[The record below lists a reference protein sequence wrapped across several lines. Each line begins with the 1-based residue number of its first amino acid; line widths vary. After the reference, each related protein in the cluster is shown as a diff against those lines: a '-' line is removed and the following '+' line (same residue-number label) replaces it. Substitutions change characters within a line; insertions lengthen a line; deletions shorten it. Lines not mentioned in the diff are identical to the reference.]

1 MFAKNTS
8 DYLRILGSNP
18 YDKGNTSQI
27 CTACISIFD
36 ASEELDASTYNLYRE
51 KSEISPKIFSKL
63 KVIGKGLSKL
73 TKSDRRDVIKRLP
86 ESYSTIHVL
95 FSLKPEEV
103 VTGVKRGDI
112 TPSLSIRSAKDYVAR
127 VKYPAKFAL
136 DGEKGKWGYKQENLF
151 KIVRQQDQV
160 LSEELLLDLKDEL
173 RKICTKY
180 GVNIQDANAKGVET
194 LRKQERS
201 EKGVF
206 WRLILE
212 KELDKKMDRT
222 KNRPLPTNRISKT
235 YSTIIS
241 IIFMLIGLASMTLYF
256 NLITGLLS
264 LASLLLYTFIYTPL
278 KRVGPIAV
286 FVGAIPGALPPL
298 IGWVAFSGEISVEAI
313 IIFSIQFIWQFPHFW
328 AIAWIYHDDYKKV
341 GFKLLP
347 SKGEKNFN
355 TALNIMTYTL
365 FLIPLGL
372 LPTIFGITGIIS
384 GAVAVL
390 CAILF
395 LAQTFK
401 LFKDYSRSSAL
412 KIMFGS
418 FIYLPIVQ
426 ISFIL
431 DKI

>member
-1 MFAKNTS
+1 MILIIPKTIFA
-8 DYLRILGSNP
+8 I
-18 YDKGNTSQI
+18 
-27 CTACISIFD
+27 
-36 ASEELDASTYNLYRE
+36 
-51 KSEISPKIFSKL
+51 EIIMNAL
-63 KVIGKGLSKL
+63 KVIFEL
-73 TKSDRRDVIKRLP
+73 TKFRLSFLVSFSAIFGFILASDTFIFIDLFVLGISGYLVTASSVINNQII
-86 ESYSTIHVL
+86 E
-95 FSLKPEEV
+95 
-103 VTGVKRGDI
+103 
-112 TPSLSIRSAKDYVAR
+112 KD
-127 VKYPAKFAL
+127 
-136 DGEKGKWGYKQENLF
+136 
-151 KIVRQQDQV
+151 
-160 LSEELLLDLKDEL
+160 
-173 RKICTKY
+173 
-180 GVNIQDANAKGVET
+180 
-194 LRKQERS
+194 
-201 EKGVF
+201 
-206 WRLILE
+206 
-212 KELDKKMDRT
+212 LDKKMDRT
-222 KNRPLPTNRISKT
+222 KSRPLPTDRITNKNSLIV
-235 YSTIIS
+235 SS
-241 IIFMLIGLASMTLYF
+241 IFMLVGIAIMTLYF
-256 NLITGLLS
+256 NFIAGVLS
-264 LASLLLYTFIYTPL
+264 LASLFLYTFIYTPL

-298 IGWVAFSGEISVEAI
+298 IGWVAFSGEITMEAI

-384 GAVAVL
+384 GAIAVF

-412 KIMFGS
+412 NIMFGS

>member
-1 MFAKNTS
+1 MIHTTSKTIFA
-8 DYLRILGSNP
+8 I
-18 YDKGNTSQI
+18 
-27 CTACISIFD
+27 
-36 ASEELDASTYNLYRE
+36 E
-51 KSEISPKIFSKL
+51 KIMSAL
-63 KVIGKGLSKL
+63 KVIFELTKFRLSFLVSFSAIVGFILASDNFIFIDLLVLGLSGYL
-73 TKSDRRDVIKRLP
+73 VTAASVINN
-86 ESYSTIHVL
+86 
-95 FSLKPEEV
+95 
-103 VTGVKRGDI
+103 
-112 TPSLSIRSAKDYVAR
+112 
-127 VKYPAKFAL
+127 
-136 DGEKGKWGYKQENLF
+136 Q
-151 KIVRQQDQV
+151 
-160 LSEELLLDLKDEL
+160 
-173 RKICTKY
+173 
-180 GVNIQDANAKGVET
+180 
-194 LRKQERS
+194 
-201 EKGVF
+201 
-206 WRLILE
+206 ILE

-222 KNRPLPTNRISKT
+222 KNRPLPTNRISKIN
-235 YSTIIS
+235 STIIS
-241 IIFMLIGLASMTLYF
+241 IIFMVIGLVTMTVYF
-256 NLITGLLS
+256 NFTSGLLS
-264 LASLLLYTFIYTPL
+264 LASLLLYTFVYTPL
-278 KRVGPIAV
+278 KKVGPIAV

-298 IGWVAFSGEISVEAI
+298 IGWVAFSGVISIEAI

-372 LPTIFGITGIIS
+372 LPTVFGITGIIS
-384 GAVAVL
+384 GAIAVF

>member
-1 MFAKNTS
+1 MILTTSKTIFAIEK
-8 DYLRILGSNP
+8 IM
-18 YDKGNTSQI
+18 
-27 CTACISIFD
+27 SI
-36 ASEELDASTYNLYRE
+36 
-51 KSEISPKIFSKL
+51 L
-63 KVIGKGLSKL
+63 KVIFEL
-73 TKSDRRDVIKRLP
+73 TKFRLSFLVSFSAIFGFILASDNFYI
-86 ESYSTIHVL
+86 
-95 FSLKPEEV
+95 
-103 VTGVKRGDI
+103 
-112 TPSLSIRSAKDYVAR
+112 
-127 VKYPAKFAL
+127 
-136 DGEKGKWGYKQENLF
+136 
-151 KIVRQQDQV
+151 
-160 LSEELLLDLKDEL
+160 LDLIVL
-173 RKICTKY
+173 GISGYLVTAAS
-180 GVNIQDANAKGVET
+180 VINNQ
-194 LRKQERS
+194 
-201 EKGVF
+201 
-206 WRLILE
+206 ILE
-212 KELDKKMDRT
+212 KDLDSKMDRT
-222 KNRPLPTNRISKT
+222 KDRPLPTNRISKRN
-235 YSTIIS
+235 SLIIS
-241 IIFMLIGLASMTLYF
+241 LFFMVIGLTIMTLYF
-256 NLITGLLS
+256 NMVAGLLS
-264 LASLLLYTFIYTPL
+264 LVSLLLYTFIYTPL

-286 FVGAIPGALPPL
+286 FIGAIPGALPPL
-298 IGWVAFSGEISVEAI
+298 IGWVAFSGEISIEAI

>member
-1 MFAKNTS
+1 MIHTTSKTIFA
-8 DYLRILGSNP
+8 I
-18 YDKGNTSQI
+18 
-27 CTACISIFD
+27 
-36 ASEELDASTYNLYRE
+36 E
-51 KSEISPKIFSKL
+51 KIMSAL
-63 KVIGKGLSKL
+63 KVIFELTKFRLSFLVSFSAIVGFILASDNFIFIDLLVLGLSGYL
-73 TKSDRRDVIKRLP
+73 VTAASVINN
-86 ESYSTIHVL
+86 
-95 FSLKPEEV
+95 
-103 VTGVKRGDI
+103 
-112 TPSLSIRSAKDYVAR
+112 
-127 VKYPAKFAL
+127 
-136 DGEKGKWGYKQENLF
+136 Q
-151 KIVRQQDQV
+151 
-160 LSEELLLDLKDEL
+160 
-173 RKICTKY
+173 
-180 GVNIQDANAKGVET
+180 
-194 LRKQERS
+194 
-201 EKGVF
+201 
-206 WRLILE
+206 ILE

-222 KNRPLPTNRISKT
+222 KNRPLPTNRITKT
-235 YSTIIS
+235 NSTIIS
-241 IIFMLIGLASMTLYF
+241 IIFMVIGLVTMTVYF
-256 NLITGLLS
+256 NFTSGLLS
-264 LASLLLYTFIYTPL
+264 LASLLLYTFVYTPL
-278 KRVGPIAV
+278 KKVGPIAV

-298 IGWVAFSGEISVEAI
+298 IGWVAFSGVISIEAI

-372 LPTIFGITGIIS
+372 LPTVFGITGIIS
-384 GAVAVL
+384 GAIAVF

>member
-1 MFAKNTS
+1 MILTTSKTIFAIEK
-8 DYLRILGSNP
+8 IM
-18 YDKGNTSQI
+18 
-27 CTACISIFD
+27 SI
-36 ASEELDASTYNLYRE
+36 
-51 KSEISPKIFSKL
+51 L
-63 KVIGKGLSKL
+63 KVIFEL
-73 TKSDRRDVIKRLP
+73 TKFRLSFLVSFSAIFGFILASDNFYI
-86 ESYSTIHVL
+86 
-95 FSLKPEEV
+95 
-103 VTGVKRGDI
+103 
-112 TPSLSIRSAKDYVAR
+112 
-127 VKYPAKFAL
+127 
-136 DGEKGKWGYKQENLF
+136 
-151 KIVRQQDQV
+151 
-160 LSEELLLDLKDEL
+160 LDLIVL
-173 RKICTKY
+173 GISGYLVTAAS
-180 GVNIQDANAKGVET
+180 VINNQ
-194 LRKQERS
+194 
-201 EKGVF
+201 
-206 WRLILE
+206 ILE
-212 KELDKKMDRT
+212 KDLDSKMDRT
-222 KNRPLPTNRISKT
+222 KDRPLPTNRISKRNSLIT
-235 YSTIIS
+235 S
-241 IIFMLIGLASMTLYF
+241 IFFMVIGLTTMTLYF
-256 NLITGLLS
+256 NMVAGLLS
-264 LASLLLYTFIYTPL
+264 LVSLVLYTFIYTPL

-286 FVGAIPGALPPL
+286 FIGAIPGALPPL
-298 IGWVAFSGEISVEAI
+298 IGWVAFSGEISIEAI

-347 SKGEKNFN
+347 SKGEKNFS

>member
-1 MFAKNTS
+1 MILITSKTIFAIEK
-8 DYLRILGSNP
+8 IM
-18 YDKGNTSQI
+18 
-27 CTACISIFD
+27 SI
-36 ASEELDASTYNLYRE
+36 
-51 KSEISPKIFSKL
+51 L
-63 KVIGKGLSKL
+63 KVIFEL
-73 TKSDRRDVIKRLP
+73 TKFRLSLLVSFSAIFGFILATDNIIFFDLLVLGISGYFVTAASVINNQII
-86 ESYSTIHVL
+86 E
-95 FSLKPEEV
+95 
-103 VTGVKRGDI
+103 
-112 TPSLSIRSAKDYVAR
+112 KD
-127 VKYPAKFAL
+127 L
-136 DGEKGKWGYKQENLF
+136 D
-151 KIVRQQDQV
+151 
-160 LSEELLLDLKDEL
+160 S
-173 RKICTKY
+173 
-180 GVNIQDANAKGVET
+180 
-194 LRKQERS
+194 
-201 EKGVF
+201 
-206 WRLILE
+206 
-212 KELDKKMDRT
+212 KMDRT
-222 KNRPLPTNRISKT
+222 KDRPLPTNRISKRNSLIT
-235 YSTIIS
+235 SVF
-241 IIFMLIGLASMTLYF
+241 FMVIGLTIMTLYF
-256 NLITGLLS
+256 NMVAGLLS
-264 LASLLLYTFIYTPL
+264 LVSLFLYTFIYTPL
-278 KRVGPIAV
+278 KRIGPIAV

-298 IGWVAFSGEISVEAI
+298 IGWVAFSGEITMEAI

-431 DKI
+431 DKL

>member
-1 MFAKNTS
+1 MILTTSKTIFAIEK
-8 DYLRILGSNP
+8 IM
-18 YDKGNTSQI
+18 
-27 CTACISIFD
+27 SI
-36 ASEELDASTYNLYRE
+36 
-51 KSEISPKIFSKL
+51 L
-63 KVIGKGLSKL
+63 KVIFEL
-73 TKSDRRDVIKRLP
+73 TKFRLSFLVSFSAIVGFLLASDNFYIIDLIVLGISGYLVTAASVINN
-86 ESYSTIHVL
+86 
-95 FSLKPEEV
+95 
-103 VTGVKRGDI
+103 
-112 TPSLSIRSAKDYVAR
+112 
-127 VKYPAKFAL
+127 
-136 DGEKGKWGYKQENLF
+136 Q
-151 KIVRQQDQV
+151 
-160 LSEELLLDLKDEL
+160 
-173 RKICTKY
+173 
-180 GVNIQDANAKGVET
+180 
-194 LRKQERS
+194 
-201 EKGVF
+201 
-206 WRLILE
+206 ILE
-212 KELDKKMDRT
+212 KDLDSKMDRT
-222 KNRPLPTNRISKT
+222 KDRPLPTNRISKRNSLIT
-235 YSTIIS
+235 SVF
-241 IIFMLIGLASMTLYF
+241 FMVIGLTIMTLYF
-256 NLITGLLS
+256 NMVAGLLS
-264 LASLLLYTFIYTPL
+264 LVSLLLYTFIYTPL

-286 FVGAIPGALPPL
+286 FIGAIPGALPPL
-298 IGWVAFSGEISVEAI
+298 IGWVAFSGEISIEAI

>member
-1 MFAKNTS
+1 MILTTSKTIFAFVNLMSTLKIVFQLTKFRLSFLVSFSAIFGFVLAS
-8 DYLRILGSNP
+8 DSFKVLDLLILGLSG
-18 YDKGNTSQI
+18 YLV
-27 CTACISIFD
+27 TAS
-36 ASEELDASTYNLYRE
+36 S
-51 KSEISPKIFSKL
+51 
-63 KVIGKGLSKL
+63 VINN
-73 TKSDRRDVIKRLP
+73 
-86 ESYSTIHVL
+86 
-95 FSLKPEEV
+95 
-103 VTGVKRGDI
+103 
-112 TPSLSIRSAKDYVAR
+112 
-127 VKYPAKFAL
+127 
-136 DGEKGKWGYKQENLF
+136 Q
-151 KIVRQQDQV
+151 
-160 LSEELLLDLKDEL
+160 
-173 RKICTKY
+173 
-180 GVNIQDANAKGVET
+180 
-194 LRKQERS
+194 
-201 EKGVF
+201 
-206 WRLILE
+206 ILE
-212 KELDKKMDRT
+212 KDLDKKMDRT
-222 KNRPLPTNRISKT
+222 KKRPLPTNKISKKN
-235 YSTIIS
+235 SLIIS
-241 IIFMLIGLASMTLYF
+241 LIFMFFGLFLMLFFF
-256 NLITGLLS
+256 NMIACLLS
-264 LASLLLYTFIYTPL
+264 LVSLILYTFVYTPL

-298 IGWVAFSGEISVEAI
+298 IGWVAFSGEITIEAI

-372 LPTIFGITGIIS
+372 LPTIFGITGIVS
-384 GAVAVL
+384 GAIAVL

>member
-1 MFAKNTS
+1 MIHTTSKTIFA
-8 DYLRILGSNP
+8 I
-18 YDKGNTSQI
+18 
-27 CTACISIFD
+27 
-36 ASEELDASTYNLYRE
+36 E
-51 KSEISPKIFSKL
+51 KIMSAL
-63 KVIGKGLSKL
+63 KVIFELTKFRLSFLVSFSAIVGFILASDNFIFIDLLVLGLSGYL
-73 TKSDRRDVIKRLP
+73 VTAASVINN
-86 ESYSTIHVL
+86 
-95 FSLKPEEV
+95 
-103 VTGVKRGDI
+103 
-112 TPSLSIRSAKDYVAR
+112 
-127 VKYPAKFAL
+127 
-136 DGEKGKWGYKQENLF
+136 Q
-151 KIVRQQDQV
+151 
-160 LSEELLLDLKDEL
+160 
-173 RKICTKY
+173 
-180 GVNIQDANAKGVET
+180 
-194 LRKQERS
+194 
-201 EKGVF
+201 
-206 WRLILE
+206 ILE

-235 YSTIIS
+235 NSTIIS
-241 IIFMLIGLASMTLYF
+241 IIFMVIGLVTMTVYF
-256 NLITGLLS
+256 NFTSGLLS
-264 LASLLLYTFIYTPL
+264 LASLLLYTFVYTPL
-278 KRVGPIAV
+278 KKVGPIAV

-298 IGWVAFSGEISVEAI
+298 IGWVAFSGVISIEAI

-372 LPTIFGITGIIS
+372 LPTVFGITGIIS
-384 GAVAVL
+384 GAIAVI

>member
-1 MFAKNTS
+1 MILTTSKTIFA
-8 DYLRILGSNP
+8 I
-18 YDKGNTSQI
+18 
-27 CTACISIFD
+27 
-36 ASEELDASTYNLYRE
+36 E
-51 KSEISPKIFSKL
+51 KIMKAL
-63 KVIGKGLSKL
+63 KVIFELTKFRLSFLVSFSAIVGFILASDNFIFIDLLVLGLSGYL
-73 TKSDRRDVIKRLP
+73 VTAASVINN
-86 ESYSTIHVL
+86 
-95 FSLKPEEV
+95 
-103 VTGVKRGDI
+103 
-112 TPSLSIRSAKDYVAR
+112 
-127 VKYPAKFAL
+127 
-136 DGEKGKWGYKQENLF
+136 Q
-151 KIVRQQDQV
+151 
-160 LSEELLLDLKDEL
+160 
-173 RKICTKY
+173 
-180 GVNIQDANAKGVET
+180 
-194 LRKQERS
+194 
-201 EKGVF
+201 
-206 WRLILE
+206 ILE

-235 YSTIIS
+235 NSTIIS
-241 IIFMLIGLASMTLYF
+241 IIFMVIGLVTMTVYF
-256 NLITGLLS
+256 NFTSGLLS
-264 LASLLLYTFIYTPL
+264 LASLLLYTFVYTPL
-278 KRVGPIAV
+278 KKVGPIAV

-298 IGWVAFSGEISVEAI
+298 IGWVAFSGVISIEAI

-372 LPTIFGITGIIS
+372 LPTVFGITGIIS
-384 GAVAVL
+384 GAIAVF

>member
-1 MFAKNTS
+1 MILTTSKTIFAIEK
-8 DYLRILGSNP
+8 IM
-18 YDKGNTSQI
+18 
-27 CTACISIFD
+27 SI
-36 ASEELDASTYNLYRE
+36 
-51 KSEISPKIFSKL
+51 L
-63 KVIGKGLSKL
+63 KVIFEL
-73 TKSDRRDVIKRLP
+73 TKFRLSFLVSFSAIFGFILASDNFYIIDLIVLGISGYLVTAASVINN
-86 ESYSTIHVL
+86 
-95 FSLKPEEV
+95 
-103 VTGVKRGDI
+103 
-112 TPSLSIRSAKDYVAR
+112 
-127 VKYPAKFAL
+127 
-136 DGEKGKWGYKQENLF
+136 Q
-151 KIVRQQDQV
+151 
-160 LSEELLLDLKDEL
+160 
-173 RKICTKY
+173 
-180 GVNIQDANAKGVET
+180 
-194 LRKQERS
+194 
-201 EKGVF
+201 
-206 WRLILE
+206 ILE
-212 KELDKKMDRT
+212 KGLDSKMERT
-222 KNRPLPTNRISKT
+222 KDRPLPTNRISKRNSLIT
-235 YSTIIS
+235 SVF
-241 IIFMLIGLASMTLYF
+241 FMVIGLTIMTLYF
-256 NLITGLLS
+256 NMVAGLLS
-264 LASLLLYTFIYTPL
+264 LVSLLLYTFIYTPL

-286 FVGAIPGALPPL
+286 FIGAIPGALPPL
-298 IGWVAFSGEISVEAI
+298 IGWVAFSGEITIEAI

>member
-1 MFAKNTS
+1 MILIIPKTIFAIGIIMNT
-8 DYLRILGSNP
+8 
-18 YDKGNTSQI
+18 
-27 CTACISIFD
+27 
-36 ASEELDASTYNLYRE
+36 
-51 KSEISPKIFSKL
+51 L
-63 KVIGKGLSKL
+63 KVIFEL
-73 TKSDRRDVIKRLP
+73 TKFRLSFLVSFSAIFGFILASDTFIFIDLFVLGISGYLVTASSVINNQII
-86 ESYSTIHVL
+86 E
-95 FSLKPEEV
+95 
-103 VTGVKRGDI
+103 
-112 TPSLSIRSAKDYVAR
+112 KD
-127 VKYPAKFAL
+127 
-136 DGEKGKWGYKQENLF
+136 
-151 KIVRQQDQV
+151 
-160 LSEELLLDLKDEL
+160 
-173 RKICTKY
+173 
-180 GVNIQDANAKGVET
+180 
-194 LRKQERS
+194 
-201 EKGVF
+201 
-206 WRLILE
+206 
-212 KELDKKMDRT
+212 LDKKMDRT
-222 KNRPLPTNRISKT
+222 KSRPLPTDRITNKNSLIV
-235 YSTIIS
+235 SS
-241 IIFMLIGLASMTLYF
+241 IFMLVGIAIMTLYF
-256 NLITGLLS
+256 NFIAGILS
-264 LASLLLYTFIYTPL
+264 LASLFLYTFIYTPL

-298 IGWVAFSGEISVEAI
+298 IGWVAFSGEITMEAI

-384 GAVAVL
+384 GAIAVL

-426 ISFIL
+426 ISYIL

>member
-1 MFAKNTS
+1 MILTTSKTIFAFANLMSTLKIVFQLTKFRLSFLVSFSAIFGFVLAS
-8 DYLRILGSNP
+8 DSFRIL
-18 YDKGNTSQI
+18 DLLI
-27 CTACISIFD
+27 
-36 ASEELDASTYNLYRE
+36 L
-51 KSEISPKIFSKL
+51 
-63 KVIGKGLSKL
+63 GLSGYL
-73 TKSDRRDVIKRLP
+73 VTASSVINN
-86 ESYSTIHVL
+86 
-95 FSLKPEEV
+95 
-103 VTGVKRGDI
+103 
-112 TPSLSIRSAKDYVAR
+112 
-127 VKYPAKFAL
+127 
-136 DGEKGKWGYKQENLF
+136 Q
-151 KIVRQQDQV
+151 
-160 LSEELLLDLKDEL
+160 
-173 RKICTKY
+173 
-180 GVNIQDANAKGVET
+180 
-194 LRKQERS
+194 
-201 EKGVF
+201 
-206 WRLILE
+206 ILE
-212 KELDKKMDRT
+212 KDLDKKMDRT
-222 KNRPLPTNRISKT
+222 KKRPLPTNKISKKN
-235 YSTIIS
+235 SLIIS
-241 IIFMLIGLASMTLYF
+241 LIFMFFGLFLIAC
-256 NLITGLLS
+256 LLS
-264 LASLLLYTFIYTPL
+264 LVSLILYTFVYTPL

-298 IGWVAFSGEISVEAI
+298 IGWVAFSGEITIEAI

-372 LPTIFGITGIIS
+372 LPTIFGITGIVS
-384 GAVAVL
+384 GAIAVL

>member
-1 MFAKNTS
+1 MILTTSKTIFA
-8 DYLRILGSNP
+8 I
-18 YDKGNTSQI
+18 
-27 CTACISIFD
+27 
-36 ASEELDASTYNLYRE
+36 E
-51 KSEISPKIFSKL
+51 KIMDLF
-63 KVIGKGLSKL
+63 KVIFEL
-73 TKSDRRDVIKRLP
+73 TKFRLSLLVSFSAIFGFILASDSFYFIDLLVLGISGYFITASSVINNQII
-86 ESYSTIHVL
+86 E
-95 FSLKPEEV
+95 
-103 VTGVKRGDI
+103 
-112 TPSLSIRSAKDYVAR
+112 KD
-127 VKYPAKFAL
+127 L
-136 DGEKGKWGYKQENLF
+136 D
-151 KIVRQQDQV
+151 R
-160 LSEELLLDLKDEL
+160 
-173 RKICTKY
+173 
-180 GVNIQDANAKGVET
+180 
-194 LRKQERS
+194 
-201 EKGVF
+201 
-206 WRLILE
+206 
-212 KELDKKMDRT
+212 KMDRT
-222 KNRPLPTNRISKT
+222 KNRPLPTNRISNRV
-235 YSTIIS
+235 SLIVS
-241 IIFMLIGLASMTLYF
+241 IIFMIIGLVIMTSYF
-256 NLITGLLS
+256 NLIAGILS
-264 LASLLLYTFIYTPL
+264 LISLILYTFIYTPL

-286 FVGAIPGALPPL
+286 FIGAIPGALPPL
-298 IGWVAFSGEISVEAI
+298 IGWVAFSGEITMEAI

-384 GAVAVL
+384 GAIAVF

-412 KIMFGS
+412 NIMFGS

>member
-1 MFAKNTS
+1 MILTTSKTIFAFANLMSTLKIVFQLTKFRLSFLVSFSAIFGFVLAS
-8 DYLRILGSNP
+8 DSFRIL
-18 YDKGNTSQI
+18 
-27 CTACISIFD
+27 
-36 ASEELDASTYNLYRE
+36 
-51 KSEISPKIFSKL
+51 
-63 KVIGKGLSKL
+63 
-73 TKSDRRDVIKRLP
+73 
-86 ESYSTIHVL
+86 
-95 FSLKPEEV
+95 
-103 VTGVKRGDI
+103 
-112 TPSLSIRSAKDYVAR
+112 
-127 VKYPAKFAL
+127 
-136 DGEKGKWGYKQENLF
+136 
-151 KIVRQQDQV
+151 
-160 LSEELLLDLKDEL
+160 DL
-173 RKICTKY
+173 
-180 GVNIQDANAKGVET
+180 
-194 LRKQERS
+194 
-201 EKGVF
+201 
-206 WRLILE
+206 LILGLTGYLVTASSVINNQIME
-212 KELDKKMDRT
+212 KDLDKKMDRT
-222 KNRPLPTNRISKT
+222 KKRPLPTNKISKKN
-235 YSTIIS
+235 SLIIS
-241 IIFMLIGLASMTLYF
+241 LIFMFFGLFLMLFFF
-256 NLITGLLS
+256 NMIACLLS
-264 LASLLLYTFIYTPL
+264 LVSLILYTFVYTPL

-298 IGWVAFSGEISVEAI
+298 IGWVAYSGEITIEAI

-372 LPTIFGITGIIS
+372 LPTIFGITGIVS
-384 GAVAVL
+384 GAIAVL